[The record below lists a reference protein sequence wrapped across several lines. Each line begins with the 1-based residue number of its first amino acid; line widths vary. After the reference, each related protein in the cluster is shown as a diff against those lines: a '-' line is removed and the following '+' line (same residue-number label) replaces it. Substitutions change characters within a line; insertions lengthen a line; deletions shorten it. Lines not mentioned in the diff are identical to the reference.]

1 MATTIGDAKI
11 DPNKINELY
20 ARLSSRVLTD
30 RYIYERDW
38 MRNILFYLGIQWV
51 NYVPGARRWYPKT
64 MKKWI
69 PRPVT
74 NKFATHANTMIQ
86 VLTAKPPLATARP
99 TTDNPDDIGA
109 AEVATVALPVLYEEM
124 DSDTARR
131 ILASWVVLTGN
142 GVLHACYDPD
152 LKYGSVTIPN
162 LQCPNCGKTMPPD
175 QTQNGACPD
184 CQAQMVEAPAQDQSG
199 QVMGQKMPKGRLCM
213 EVLSPFE
220 MYCDLESRSFG
231 ELEELMVRRRYN
243 VDVINARWPGNNI
256 EPDGGGGENGSSG
269 LNMLRSV
276 AYTAGIGVYGFG
288 GQTGVENQSATVDFV
303 WKKPCE
309 TYPDGLVAVYCNN
322 KVLNPASLQM
332 PYRDQKGNPLWT
344 FRHVPFDVVPGRL
357 WARTP
362 LDDVAPKQEQRNK
375 LESLIQL
382 IVTRTANP
390 VWLRPKNS
398 GVTVITGEPGQDI
411 EYNSIAGVGKPERI
425 PGENIPTSIIAWL
438 EKIDSDMEELAGTFE
453 VLKGNTPPG
462 VTAGTAL
469 RLLLERAVTRF
480 TPLLQAYEKA
490 WGDATKDA
498 LCIFQQFGT
507 EQRMAQ
513 IQGPGKV
520 WETKAFSSADL
531 IGSVDIVV
539 EVGSSI
545 PKTSVGTQ
553 ALIQDLAG
561 LGVILPQEPE
571 TQYRI
576 LEEFG
581 MTKLLGSIDDNIRQA
596 ERENWN
602 FQVMQ
607 MPFEVN
613 QIIDNHAVH
622 ILRHKQ
628 LALSSDY
635 ASWPPEMRAALDF
648 HIVEHQ
654 MAMEGTLQA
663 NAGMGMPGSAGPN
676 GEAPGASVSGEAGGI
691 PGGGPSGEP
700 ASGAAPPNSQN
711 DTSEPQPAGEY

>member
-1 MATTIGDAKI
+1 MAQTTIGDKGI
-11 DPNKINELY
+11 EPQKVNELY
-20 ARLSSRVLTD
+20 ARLSSKVLTD
-30 RYIYERDW
+30 RHIYERDW
-38 MRNILFYLGIQWV
+38 FRNVLYFLGIQWIS
-51 NYVPGARRWYPKT
+51 YVPGSQRWYPKT
-64 MKKWI
+64 LKKWI

-74 NKFATHANTMIQ
+74 NKFSSHASTMIQ
-86 VLTAKPPLATARP
+86 IMTAKPPLASARP
-99 TTDNPDDIGA
+99 STDNPDDIA
-109 AEVATVALPVLYEEM
+109 AADVTSIALPVLYEEM

-131 ILASWVVLTGN
+131 ILAAWVVLTGN

-152 LKYGSVTIPN
+152 MKHGSVTIPN
-162 LQCPNCGKTMPPD
+162 LECPNCGKVMPPE
-175 QTQNGACPD
+175 QSQNGACPD
-184 CQAQMVEAPAQDQSG
+184 CQAQMVEQTTPDQNG
-199 QVMGQKMPKGRLCM
+199 QIMGQKMPRGKLRM

-220 MYCDLESRSFG
+220 IYCDLEARSFQ
-231 ELEELMVRRRYN
+231 EVEELMVRRRYN
-243 VDVINARWPGNNI
+243 VDVINARWPGNDI
-256 EPDGGGGENGSSG
+256 QPESGTSENGSSG

-276 AYTAGIGVYGFG
+276 AYSAGMGAYGHGGAGVD
-288 GQTGVENQSATVDFV
+288 NQSATVDFV

-309 TYPDGLVAVYCNN
+309 TYPDGLVAVYSNS
-322 KVLNPASLQM
+322 KILNPSSLQM
-332 PYRDQKGNPLWT
+332 PYHDQKGNPLWT
-344 FRHVPFDVVPGRL
+344 FRHVGFDIVPGRL

-398 GVTVITGEPGQDI
+398 GIAVITGEPGQDI
-411 EYNSIAGVGKPERI
+411 EYNAMAGIGKPERI
-425 PGENIPTSIIAWL
+425 PGENIPTSVIAWL

-453 VLKGNTPPG
+453 ILKGNVPAG

-480 TPLLQAYEKA
+480 TPLLMAYEKA

-498 LCIFQQFGT
+498 LCIFQEYGT

-520 WETKAFSSADL
+520 WETKAFSNADL
-531 IGSVDIVV
+531 LGSVDIVV
-539 EVGSSI
+539 DVGSSV

-553 ALIQDLAG
+553 ALITDLAG
-561 LGVILPQEPE
+561 LGVINPQEPE
-571 TQYRI
+571 TQYKI

-581 MTKLLGSIDDNIRQA
+581 FTKLLGSVDDNIRQA

-602 FQVMQ
+602 FQVQ
-607 MPFEVN
+607 DIPFQVN

-622 ILRHKQ
+622 LLRHKQ
-628 LALSSDY
+628 LALTSDY
-635 ASWPPEMRAALDF
+635 ALWPPEKKAALDM

-654 MAMEGTLQA
+654 MAMMGA
-663 NAGMGMPGSAGPN
+663 APGGMPGMPMPG
-676 GEAPGASVSGEAGGI
+676 GAPGAQGEI
-691 PGGGPSGEP
+691 PGGSPPGSP
-700 ASGAAPPNSQN
+700 GAAPPSGPNGAEPPKAEQESQMP
-711 DTSEPQPAGEY
+711 EPMPGGM